1 MSDAGSAHPG
11 DGQRG
16 GRLGAAAR
24 AHVASDQLKLRSD
37 ELVAGVL
44 RGDYRSVAR
53 AISAV
58 ENETEIGRAI
68 MQGIHPH
75 LGRAHV
81 LGVTGSPGA
90 GKSTLVSELIG
101 EFTRRGKSVGVVAV
115 DPSSPFSGGAI
126 LGDRIRMERH
136 SLAERVFIRSLASRG
151 HLGGLSR
158 AVFKV
163 VDVLDAAGFELI
175 IVETVGAGQS
185 EVEIAEIADT
195 RVVVCPPGLGDDVQA
210 IKAGILEI
218 ADILVVSKADLP
230 LADKTELDLRFM
242 LSVRKQ
248 APKQPCIVR
257 VSAVSG
263 TGLTELADAIVS
275 MTRSGGG
282 RRWTGSRE
290 RMRRLF
296 AQEAGNLLR
305 QRLTALDS
313 AALDALC
320 DAAARGEIG
329 HEEAVSNAIRLAMNS
344 SS

>member
-1 MSDAGSAHPG
+1 MVG
-11 DGQRG
+11 
-16 GRLGAAAR
+16 
-24 AHVASDQLKLRSD
+24 DQLKLRSD
-37 ELVAGVL
+37 EFVAGVL
-44 RGDYRSVAR
+44 RGEHRAIAR

-68 MQGIHPH
+68 VQGIHSH

-81 LGVTGSPGA
+81 LGITGAPGA

-136 SLAERVFIRSLASRG
+136 SLSERVFIRSLASRG

-242 LSVRKQ
+242 LSVTKHAAR
-248 APKQPCIVR
+248 QPSIVR
-257 VSAVSG
+257 VSSVSG
-263 TGLTELADAIVS
+263 AGMTELADAIGA
-275 MTRSGGG
+275 MTRGGGG
-282 RRWTGSRE
+282 RRGTGSRE

-305 QRLTALDS
+305 ERLTALDS

-329 HEEAVSNAIRLAMNS
+329 HEDAVTDAIRIAMNRGS
-344 SS
+344 

>member
-1 MSDAGSAHPG
+1 MAG
-11 DGQRG
+11 
-16 GRLGAAAR
+16 
-24 AHVASDQLKLRSD
+24 DQLKLRSD
-37 ELVAGVL
+37 EFVAGVL
-44 RGDYRSVAR
+44 RGEHRAIAR

-68 MQGIHPH
+68 VQGIHPH

-81 LGVTGSPGA
+81 LGITGAPGA

-218 ADILVVSKADLP
+218 ADILVVGKADLP

-242 LSVRKQ
+242 LSVTKH
-248 APKQPCIVR
+248 APRQPTIVR
-257 VSAVSG
+257 VSALSG
-263 TGLTELADAIVS
+263 TGVTELADAIGATIRGAAS
-275 MTRSGGG
+275 
-282 RRWTGSRE
+282 RRGTGSRE

-305 QRLTALDS
+305 ARLTALDS

-329 HEEAVSNAIRLAMNS
+329 HEDAVTNAIRLAMNDGS
-344 SS
+344 GA

>member
-1 MSDAGSAHPG
+1 MA
-11 DGQRG
+11 
-16 GRLGAAAR
+16 
-24 AHVASDQLKLRSD
+24 VDQLKLRSD

-44 RGDYRSVAR
+44 RGEHRAIAR

-58 ENETEIGRAI
+58 ENETGIGRAI
-68 MQGIHPH
+68 VQGIHPH

-81 LGVTGSPGA
+81 LGITGAPGA

-101 EFTRRGKSVGVVAV
+101 EFTRRGKAVGVVAV

-136 SLAERVFIRSLASRG
+136 SLSERVFIRSLASRG

-242 LSVRKQ
+242 LSVTKH
-248 APKQPCIVR
+248 AASQPSIVR
-257 VSAVSG
+257 VSSANG
-263 TGLTELADAIVS
+263 TGITELADAIAA
-275 MTRSGGG
+275 MIRGGSN
-282 RRWTGSRE
+282 RRGTGSRE

-305 QRLTALDS
+305 ERLTALDS

-329 HEEAVSNAIRLAMNS
+329 HEDAVTNAIRLAMNDGS
-344 SS
+344 

>member
-1 MSDAGSAHPG
+1 MSG
-11 DGQRG
+11 DPI
-16 GRLGAAAR
+16 
-24 AHVASDQLKLRSD
+24 KLRSD
-37 ELVAGVL
+37 EFVAGVL
-44 RGDYRSVAR
+44 RGEHRAIAR

-68 MQGIHPH
+68 VQGIHPH

-81 LGVTGSPGA
+81 LGITGAPGA

-136 SLAERVFIRSLASRG
+136 SLSERVFIRSLASRG

-163 VDVLDAAGFELI
+163 VDVLDAAGFEMI

-242 LSVRKQ
+242 LSVTKH
-248 APKQPCIVR
+248 APRQPTIVR

-263 TGLTELADAIVS
+263 TGMTELADAIGATVRGAGS
-275 MTRSGGG
+275 
-282 RRWTGSRE
+282 RRGTGSRE

-305 QRLTALDS
+305 ERLTALDS
-313 AALDALC
+313 AALDELC

-329 HEEAVSNAIRLAMNS
+329 HEDAVTNAIRLAMNGGS
-344 SS
+344 

>member
-1 MSDAGSAHPG
+1 MVG
-11 DGQRG
+11 DQN
-16 GRLGAAAR
+16 
-24 AHVASDQLKLRSD
+24 KLRSD
-37 ELVAGVL
+37 EFVAGVL
-44 RGDYRSVAR
+44 RGDHRSIAR

-68 MQGIHPH
+68 IQGIHTH
-75 LGRAHV
+75 LGRAQV
-81 LGVTGSPGA
+81 LGITGSPGA

-163 VDVLDAAGFELI
+163 VDVMDAAGFELI

-242 LSVRKQ
+242 LSVKSN
-248 APKQPCIVR
+248 AVAQPVIVR
-257 VSAVSG
+257 VSSVKG
-263 TGLTELADAIVS
+263 TGITELADAIVAR
-275 MTRSGGG
+275 TRSAGN
-282 RRWTGSRE
+282 RRGTGSRE

-305 QRLTALDS
+305 ERLTVLDS
-313 AALDALC
+313 AVLDELC

-329 HEEAVSNAIRLAMNS
+329 HEAAVSNAIRLVMNDGS
-344 SS
+344 